1 MDMERTSLVHNITE
15 QQAVAATHHR
25 IPDSSKVDE
34 ELVCYWL
41 QSDAAGSHLTSSV
54 LPTFPHSTPS
64 DDDFLLFSA
73 EHGTLPPSLLQ
84 DVAKLS
90 DQRPEL
96 NCFIISLA
104 KRELANGLH
113 SSTQLFQQL
122 HEQRWWQQGAF
133 AVILRAGLARA
144 GAPLMR
150 IQDVMLA
157 GLLNTQTAWVLD
169 YASEAAL
176 SVKVHAAQPF
186 SYQQFITDYEKLTR
200 LSHFIPERNRYRE
213 SYLRSGLLQL
223 VQQELKSGK
232 KFSDNVRHALTYFA
246 ENFPARGAMEK
257 LMLKQPDI
265 YFSIMKMRK
274 NPSA

>member
-1 MDMERTSLVHNITE
+1 MERATRAQEFTE
-15 QQAVAATHHR
+15 QQAAPVTFNR
-25 IPDSSKVDE
+25 LTPSSKIAE

-41 QSDAAGSHLTSSV
+41 QADAASAHFTSSL

-73 EHGTLPPSLLQ
+73 ERGALPASLLQ

-96 NCFIISLA
+96 NCFIVSLA
-104 KRELANGLH
+104 KRELAAGLH

-133 AVILRAGLARA
+133 AVILRAGLARS
-144 GAPLMR
+144 GAPLNR

-157 GLLNTQTAWVLD
+157 GLLHTQTAWVLD
-169 YASEAAL
+169 YASETALAANVNA
-176 SVKVHAAQPF
+176 SQPF
-186 SYQQFITDYEKLTR
+186 TYQQFITDYEKLTR

-223 VQQELKSGK
+223 VQQELSSAD
-232 KFSDNVRHALTYFA
+232 KFSDNIRHALTYFA
-246 ENFPARGAMEK
+246 DNFPVQGAMEK

-274 NPSA
+274 RLGA